1 MVNMSI
7 LALSR
12 SSYRPFRPAERSYR
26 LFFFLQRINT
36 QPLHWKGMA
45 YREEQGYHRECSTLD
60 IHSANG
66 QCGRLGKQMRVGAV
80 CAEGEKRLQE
90 GLARKKSGF
99 IHWSR
104 ERGKLNKWC

>member
-36 QPLHWKGMA
+36 QPLHWEGMA
-45 YREEQGYHRECSTLD
+45 YREEQGHHRECSTLD
-60 IHSANG
+60 IHSAMGN
-66 QCGRLGKQMRVGAV
+66 
-80 CAEGEKRLQE
+80 AEGL
-90 GLARKKSGF
+90 G
-99 IHWSR
+99 SR
-104 ERGKLNKWC
+104 